1 MVVNDDVLVA
11 ADYIAF
17 NVAVDDV
24 TTIVLAV
31 VSTATASKIAVMVDD
46 VTVVVHIAFTK
57 DIAFKVTVAFDN
69 VTALV
74 AIATGI
80 ASNVAVVVVDD
91 VTAVILVVVAVFVLA
106 VEGVESFK

>member
-1 MVVNDDVLVA
+1 MFA
-11 ADYIAF
+11 
-17 NVAVDDV
+17 
-24 TTIVLAV
+24 
-31 VSTATASKIAVMVDD
+31 
-46 VTVVVHIAFTK
+46 VVVHIAFTK

-69 VTALV
+69 VTAIVLVAFATASAFNVTVDNVTAIVLV